1 MNLGKMVDVANEEH
15 RSQKETMVVGV
26 SPLSEKARLR
36 LLERLTKVRD
46 GYKLLLEEC
55 K

>member
-1 MNLGKMVDVANEEH
+1 MNLGKLLDVVEDK
-15 RSQKETMVVGV
+15 RKSDRCTETIFV
-26 SPLSEKARLR
+26 SELSEGARVR

-46 GYKLLLEEC
+46 GYKELLKEY